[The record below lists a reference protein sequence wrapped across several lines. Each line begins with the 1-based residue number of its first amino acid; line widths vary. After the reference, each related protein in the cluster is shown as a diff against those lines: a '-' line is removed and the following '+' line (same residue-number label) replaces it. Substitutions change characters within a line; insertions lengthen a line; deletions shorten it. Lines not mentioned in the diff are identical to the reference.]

1 LVKAPAGTPV
11 GRAGAAVDAPVGR
24 PLALGADA
32 ELLAVALVVEPLPPL
47 RDDAREPVVAPAGS
61 LPVDF
66 RVVEPAALGTVTVVV
81 GAGAAPGST
90 GAGVVGATA
99 AA

>member
-1 LVKAPAGTPV
+1 
-11 GRAGAAVDAPVGR
+11 
-24 PLALGADA
+24 
-32 ELLAVALVVEPLPPL
+32 
-47 RDDAREPVVAPAGS
+47 